1 MRIKRI
7 YTLDFVKFIAAC
19 CIVCHH
25 YQQLFYVKFSVFNF
39 YEGNFGFHYLVE
51 LFFIISGFVVAKS
64 NSYSVGKS
72 KEYFLHVIYRIY
84 PMAMIATTVTAL
96 LEYGYFKIYNEF
108 FWDLEPSLWRLFNS
122 LLLTFS
128 GGPVDVG
135 LGIINP
141 LWFICVLLFCHVLY
155 CFTTYI
161 STKNKYEVLYLQI
174 ICIFIGESMLHY
186 GINLPFYNDTM
197 GRGVSAF
204 FVGVVLYKI
213 WKNNNSAKVTTV
225 SIIALAIVILTYK
238 FEYNLYADGQ
248 RGVLTYIAFPSL
260 IILLS
265 NIDSIIPRVLGK
277 IFVFL
282 GGVSY
287 EMFLWHFP
295 GILLIDFLNRGRFMI
310 DRNSPK
316 TMLIF
321 LLVVISFS
329 TIEYLFIEK
338 PIGKKLSGSR

>member
-1 MRIKRI
+1 
-7 YTLDFVKFIAAC
+7 
-19 CIVCHH
+19 
-25 YQQLFYVKFSVFNF
+25 
-39 YEGNFGFHYLVE
+39 
-51 LFFIISGFVVAKS
+51 
-64 NSYSVGKS
+64 
-72 KEYFLHVIYRIY
+72 
-84 PMAMIATTVTAL
+84 
-96 LEYGYFKIYNEF
+96 
-108 FWDLEPSLWRLFNS
+108 
-122 LLLTFS
+122 
-128 GGPVDVG
+128 
-135 LGIINP
+135 
-141 LWFICVLLFCHVLY
+141 
-155 CFTTYI
+155 
-161 STKNKYEVLYLQI
+161 
-174 ICIFIGESMLHY
+174 MLHY